1 MRCLLLFSCCFLL
14 LTSGCISDY
23 MQSVGED
30 IGETLGSAITDTAML
45 SLTAS
50 AYYIAHDQWPD
61 TVDDLRAFSVREQD
75 KLLWPELDWDT
86 YSATELKET
95 PDGKLKIVY
104 RSTTKD
110 AQVST
115 VLSAPQKDEFKKNYE
130 IHEGNDP

>member
-1 MRCLLLFSCCFLL
+1 MRCLLLFLCCLL

-50 AYYIAHDQWPD
+50 AYYVAHDQWPD

-86 YSATELKET
+86 YSATELEHM
-95 PDGKLKIVY
+95 PDGTLKITY

-115 VLSAPQKDEFKKNYE
+115 VLSVPQKDECSGAYE
-130 IHEGNDP
+130 SHEDKSK